1 MCQNQRE
8 KEREKKN
15 ESSKGRDTE
24 SLKYGTTL
32 VYFGGRERE
41 REKEKEKERVLGAS
55 GPRHVSSTASF
66 DDWKGCIVASTW
78 RYISG

>member
-1 MCQNQRE
+1 MS
-8 KEREKKN
+8 KPERERERESYRERKKY

-32 VYFGGRERE
+32 VYFGERE
-41 REKEKEKERVLGAS
+41 RKEKEKERVLGAS

-66 DDWKGCIVASTW
+66 DD
-78 RYISG
+78 